1 MYIYYFERI
10 KLTLLYAV
18 SLTNSFNR
26 CLLSIMSFLAI
37 KKKWATE
44 ILDEKES
51 STDYYCLIRVLY
63 IKNRNIKPEYFS
75 CPTYEKVEYV

>member
-1 MYIYYFERI
+1 
-10 KLTLLYAV
+10 
-18 SLTNSFNR
+18 
-26 CLLSIMSFLAI
+26 MSFLAI